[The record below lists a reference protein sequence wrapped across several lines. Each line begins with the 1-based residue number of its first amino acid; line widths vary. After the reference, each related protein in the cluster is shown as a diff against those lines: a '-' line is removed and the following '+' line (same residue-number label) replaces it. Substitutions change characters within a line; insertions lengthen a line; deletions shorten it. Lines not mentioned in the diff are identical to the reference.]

1 VSADREHR
9 PLLGPLYPRRA
20 PEPVDADA
28 RQTRWVRVPNR
39 GPWRLALLIPL
50 TLGWLSIAIPALMAI
65 ASVRSLGEL
74 AVVLLILCAI
84 GVPVSAVLVRAWVAG
99 TYVRDSGVKVSTILR
114 TTSVPWD
121 SITAVRVT
129 VGTVPWCGTPLRVPG
144 ERVVLDTREGP
155 IPTTLTSASSDLW
168 LRPQAWHAARDR
180 LLVWWNEVLPSP

>member
-1 VSADREHR
+1 MSADREHR

-39 GPWRLALLIPL
+39 GPWRLALLIPV